1 MTPAACLSSLFTAA
15 AAAAAAAAAG
25 VCVCVCVVL
34 VYSEYKCTMSNLYV
48 FMLFVALPQQHHI

>member
-15 AAAAAAAAAG
+15 AAAAAAG
-25 VCVCVCVVL
+25 VCVCVVL